1 VTRAAGLV
9 DYPGPRGRLT
19 LERALELA
27 GDARRWAAMS
37 KVDGVCARVRLD
49 ARGRIAS
56 VLSRA
61 GAELREAADLVG
73 IEAGPPDCVF
83 WGELEAHTE
92 AGNRAAEAR
101 GWRALHLW
109 DCTRLAGEDLSR
121 APFRDRWGALHRAQS
136 WVEGE
141 GRARGGDWTLDAGG
155 AAHDRAGRFTR
166 AIPRDLRRLPIA
178 PLVRGRGAVEALW
191 RADVELAGGEGL
203 VLANLDAPAA
213 RARAKAKIKR
223 QVELDAQVVEVGAG
237 VARLSWGGR
246 TFTVGAGG
254 ARGRE
259 LRRGQVVEV
268 LVDGFYDGAGVVPR
282 HPRITRLREDL
293 AASPA
298 RCYGIRSSVEQQ

>member
-1 VTRAAGLV
+1 MARRGAGLV
-9 DYPGPRGRLT
+9 DYPGPRGRLS
-19 LERALELA
+19 LERGLALA
-27 GDARRWAAMS
+27 GDARRWAAMV

-49 ARGRIAS
+49 GRGRIAS

-61 GAELREAADLVG
+61 GAELREASDLLG
-73 IEAGPPDCVF
+73 IEAGPPDSIL

-92 AGNRAAEAR
+92 AGNRAAAAR

-109 DCTRLAGEDLSR
+109 DCSRLAGEDLAR
-121 APFRDRWGALHRAQS
+121 VPFRDRWGALHRAQS

-141 GRARGGDWTLDAGG
+141 GRARSDAWTVDAGG

-166 AIPRDLRRLPIA
+166 AIPRDLRRLPIV

-191 RADVELAGGEGL
+191 RAEVELAGGEGL
-203 VLANLDAPAA
+203 VLAQLDAPAA

-223 QVELDAQVVEVGAG
+223 QVELDAQVVDVGGG

-246 TFTVGAGG
+246 TFSVGAAG
-254 ARGRE
+254 ARCRD

-268 LVDGFYDGAGVVPR
+268 LVDGFYDVAGVTPR
-282 HPRITRLREDL
+282 HPRITRVRHD
-293 AASPA
+293 
-298 RCYGIRSSVEQQ
+298 IRVGA